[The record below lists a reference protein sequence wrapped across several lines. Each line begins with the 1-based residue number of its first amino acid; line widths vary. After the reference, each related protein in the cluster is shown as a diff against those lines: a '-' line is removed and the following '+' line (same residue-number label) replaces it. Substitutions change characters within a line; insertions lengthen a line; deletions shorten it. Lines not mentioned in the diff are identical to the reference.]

1 MYRNLPSTPPAPIRS
16 TAQTRAIPVRHTLA
30 ARALFA
36 LALATALLLSVR
48 PAGAA
53 DLGFRGLGVQ
63 VGATTASDWDTGY
76 QVTVHADLGTLTR
89 GLYLQP
95 SLTYRTAS
103 ATDTYRTFQVEKI
116 DRDLTVFGLGADV
129 LWYPARER
137 RGWYVGG
144 GAYLNRI
151 DYEIVGISQKVDRVG
166 ASAIGGYDL
175 PLGGLTGFA
184 EARYHLVSGFNT
196 LQLGVGVRF
205 GG

>member
-1 MYRNLPSTPPAPIRS
+1 MYRNSPSTPPAPIRS
-16 TAQTRAIPVRHTLA
+16 TAQACAISVRHTLA
-30 ARALFA
+30 ARALFV

-53 DLGFRGLGVQ
+53 DLGFRGLGFQ
-63 VGATTASDWDTGY
+63 AGATSASNWDNGY
-76 QVTVHADLGTLTR
+76 QVTVHADFGTLTH

-95 SLTYRTAS
+95 SVSYRAAS
-103 ATDTYRTFQVEKI
+103 GSDNFLGLQI
-116 DRDLTVFGLGADV
+116 DRDLSVLALGADL

-144 GAYLNRI
+144 GAYVNRI
-151 DYEIVGISQKVDRVG
+151 DFKVLGISQETDELG
-166 ASAIGGYDL
+166 ASAIGGYDF
-175 PLGGLTGFA
+175 PLGDLTGFA
-184 EARYHLVSGFNT
+184 EARYHLVSGYNT

>member
-1 MYRNLPSTPPAPIRS
+1 MRNVAKSL
-16 TAQTRAIPVRHTLA
+16 
-30 ARALFA
+30 ARANRPHQVPA
-36 LALATALLLSVR
+36 GARQAALATPHGLFHLMALTIAVLATLLAATPS
-48 PAGAA
+48 GAA

-63 VGATTASDWDTGY
+63 AGATSASDWDTGY
-76 QVTVHADLGTLTR
+76 EVTLHADFGTITR

-95 SLTYRTAS
+95 SLSYRTAS
-103 ATDTYRTFQVEKI
+103 GSDDFLGLEI
-116 DRDLTVFGLGADV
+116 DRDLTVLALGADV

-144 GAYLNRI
+144 GAYLHRI
-151 DYEIVGISQKVDRVG
+151 DYEILGISQEADRVG
-166 ASAIGGYDL
+166 AAAIGGYDV